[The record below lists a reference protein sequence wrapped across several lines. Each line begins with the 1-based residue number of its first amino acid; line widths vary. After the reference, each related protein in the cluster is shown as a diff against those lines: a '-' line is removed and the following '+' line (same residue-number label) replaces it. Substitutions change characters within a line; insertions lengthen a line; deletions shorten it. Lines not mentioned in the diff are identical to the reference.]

1 MVMKRLGATAQ
12 RLSTDPIRASS
23 RTNDILMNND
33 DILLSTEQ
41 TEIPAGEPPVDQ
53 SEDEIIAN
61 LVAEVADA
69 KRAADAARD
78 QLLRAQA
85 DLQNFRRRKE
95 RETEERVAYANA
107 RLLLELLPV
116 LDDFERAFASVPT
129 GETEAPWVKG
139 FELILR
145 KLQMVI
151 EREGV
156 TPILGA
162 GPFDPHLHE
171 AISIEPSDEVASGE
185 IIAEIRRGYRL
196 NDRILRHS
204 QVRVAN

>member
-1 MVMKRLGATAQ
+1 MAMKTLGATAQ
-12 RLSTDPIRASS
+12 RLNTDSDPRQQSHERYS
-23 RTNDILMNND
+23 MNND

-41 TEIPAGEPPVDQ
+41 TEIPTSEPPLDQ
-53 SEDEIIAN
+53 SEDEIIAS

-69 KRAADAARD
+69 KKAADTARD

-85 DLQNFRRRKE
+85 DLQNFRKRKE

-156 TPILGA
+156 TPIPGA

-171 AISIEPSDEVASGE
+171 AISIEPSDEIASGE
-185 IIAEIRRGYRL
+185 IIAEIRRGYRI
-196 NDRILRHS
+196 NDRVLRPS

>member
-1 MVMKRLGATAQ
+1 MVMKRLEATVQ
-12 RLSTDPIRASS
+12 RLNTDSDLRQQSHERYS
-23 RTNDILMNND
+23 MNND

-41 TEIPAGEPPVDQ
+41 TEIPTSEPSVDQ
-53 SEDEIIAN
+53 SEDEIIAS

-69 KRAADAARD
+69 KKAADTARD

-85 DLQNFRRRKE
+85 DLQNFRKRKE

-156 TPILGA
+156 TPIPGA

-171 AISIEPSDEVASGE
+171 AISIEPSDEIASGE
-185 IIAEIRRGYRL
+185 IIAEIRRGYRI
-196 NDRILRHS
+196 NDRVLRPS